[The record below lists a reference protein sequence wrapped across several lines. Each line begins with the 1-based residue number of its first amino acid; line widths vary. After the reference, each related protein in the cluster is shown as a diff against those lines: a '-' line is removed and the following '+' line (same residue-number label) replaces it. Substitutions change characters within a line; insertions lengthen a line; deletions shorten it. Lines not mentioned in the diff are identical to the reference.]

1 MARRAPISTL
11 RNTASLRRA
20 PGKKPPRSITL
31 IVCEGETEQLYLDAV
46 RQKFELTTAEV
57 VLPANNIGPAPI
69 SVVDCAINKANE
81 KGGYDHI
88 FCVFDRDGHESYARA
103 RQKIKDHATRK
114 RAPLPIKEAISV
126 PCFEVWVLLHFA
138 QTDAPFADCDQVVQR
153 IRSPHLPGYTKADA
167 AVVKSLMPKL
177 DAAVANA
184 TWVEGNA
191 EDNEFNPYTSV
202 HHVVEHLKS
211 VAHT

>member
-103 RQKIKDHATRK
+103 RQKIKAHATRK
-114 RAPLPIKEAISV
+114 RARVAEPR
-126 PCFEVWVLLHFA
+126 FEVVEIEKPVPGRP
-138 QTDAPFADCDQVVQR
+138 AP
-153 IRSPHLPGYTKADA
+153 KARQA
-167 AVVKSLMPKL
+167 IQ
-177 DAAVANA
+177 
-184 TWVEGNA
+184 
-191 EDNEFNPYTSV
+191 
-202 HHVVEHLKS
+202 
-211 VAHT
+211 